1 VTLATGHRPGVAVR
15 GRRRFRPP
23 AILRGDNQ
31 APRSLCTCDASDG
44 FGLRAWNASSE
55 RTPSELPTGTLQRFR
70 PPKRTMRV
78 GSGTSPDTSHQ
89 HAVIVAR
96 SRYCSARVA
105 SMETSGWRRSARLG
119 SVRGFG
125 QWLRWARCRG
135 RVSRWR
141 ERTALRR
148 GSWSIQF
155 VQAKRC
161 WSPWVLGSAASCG
174 RGVMATSSRSCGAR
188 SCTAAFVRSRGS
200 PFGFARAM
208 DFELRVFT
216 VFLQL
221 RGGNIAT
228 RVSGHRTWVSYVTS
242 F

>member
-1 VTLATGHRPGVAVR
+1 MLATGHRPGVAVR

-31 APRSLCTCDASDG
+31 APRSLCTCDARDG
-44 FGLRAWNASSE
+44 FGLRAWNASSDC
-55 RTPSELPTGTLQRFR
+55 TPSELPTGRLLRFR
-70 PPKRTMRV
+70 PPKRTVRV
-78 GSGTSPDTSHQ
+78 GSGTSLDTPHQ
-89 HAVIVAR
+89 HAVVVAR

-105 SMETSGWRRSARLG
+105 SVETSGWRRSARLG

-141 ERTALRR
+141 ESTALRR
-148 GSWSIQF
+148 GSWSIRF
-155 VQAKRC
+155 VQAMRC
-161 WSPWVLGSAASCG
+161 WSPGVLGPAASCR

-188 SCTAAFVRSRGS
+188 SCTAARVRSRGTL
-200 PFGFARAM
+200 FGFARSV

-216 VFLQL
+216 CFVQL
-221 RGGNIAT
+221 RGGNIAA
-228 RVSGHRTWVSYVTS
+228 RVSGHRTWVSCVIS
-242 F
+242 S